1 MVPPPLSPRQSARG
15 NRRCI
20 RWREWRWASPYIHP
34 FSSDPAPALWDWKPA
49 HQFLP
54 SGEKARHSACLPLRR
69 WTWRTRWAFVK
80 LIVCSSMLWTNI
92 IIKGA
97 EHNQLSK
104 EKRRGWLCF
113 SPLQYI
119 PIPPGTLR
127 GVCPCLWSRSAVPL
141 LLRHG
146 GDWDRGDRTWI
157 WRMGVIDIS
166 SSERMA
172 VRHRDVVP
180 AHMKELGWIPILCL
194 TPSPYPFPL
203 VLRIHMR
210 VRAVPILVLIE
221 R

>member
-1 MVPPPLSPRQSARG
+1 MGEPLYTSFLIRSSA
-15 NRRCI
+15 
-20 RWREWRWASPYIHP
+20 
-34 FSSDPAPALWDWKPA
+34 ALWDWKPA
-49 HQFLP
+49 QEFLP
-54 SGEKARHSACLPLRR
+54 SGEKARRSACLPLRR

-127 GVCPCLWSRSAVPL
+127 GVCPCLCSRSAVPL

-146 GDWDRGDRTWI
+146 GDWDHGDRTWI
-157 WRMGVIDIS
+157 WRTGWGWLIL
-166 SSERMA
+166 
-172 VRHRDVVP
+172 
-180 AHMKELGWIPILCL
+180 AHQSGWRFGIEMSFPLTWKSWGESQFFVLPLPL
-194 TPSPYPFPL
+194 TPFP
-203 VLRIHMR
+203 
-210 VRAVPILVLIE
+210 
-221 R
+221 